1 MKCVELRFQRVPLR
15 EDLLYKLKSWGGAGM
30 LPNCKL
36 ATLDRQMRNSRQR
49 GAISLNKKMAHAF
62 YQHLRLHEGVGR
74 PRNILNSVWRFKIRN
89 VPNLLFDAVGC
100 IPGWSTKFRMD
111 Y

>member
-15 EDLLYKLKSWGGAGM
+15 KDLLYKLKSLGRAGM

-36 ATLDRQMRNSRQR
+36 AALDRQICNSRR
-49 GAISLNKKMAHAF
+49 GAISFNKKMAHAF
-62 YQHLRLHEGVGR
+62 YQHLRLHQGYGR
-74 PRNILNSVWRFKIRN
+74 LRNILKSVWRFKIRN
-89 VPNLLFDAVGC
+89 VPNLLFDAVGY

-111 Y
+111 C